1 MAESIIAAK
10 SYLFANRIIKLEK
23 YLSKE
28 KQERIISKQLFR
40 SGTSIGANVA
50 EAVFAQSQADF
61 VNKHQIALKE
71 ANESRYWIRLLHD
84 NEYLD
89 ENMFVSLKTDID
101 ELISILASII
111 RTSQTNKEVSNKT
124 YN

>member
-1 MAESIIAAK
+1 MAESIISAK
-10 SYLFANRIIKLEK
+10 SYLFANRIVKLEK

-61 VNKHQIALKE
+61 INKHQIALKE
-71 ANESRYWIRLLHD
+71 ASESRYWIRLLHD
-84 NEYLD
+84 NEYID
-89 ENMFVSLKTDID
+89 EQMYVSLRADVD
-101 ELISILASII
+101 ELISILSSII
-111 RTSQTNKEVSNKT
+111 RTSQNNLSKH
-124 YN
+124 